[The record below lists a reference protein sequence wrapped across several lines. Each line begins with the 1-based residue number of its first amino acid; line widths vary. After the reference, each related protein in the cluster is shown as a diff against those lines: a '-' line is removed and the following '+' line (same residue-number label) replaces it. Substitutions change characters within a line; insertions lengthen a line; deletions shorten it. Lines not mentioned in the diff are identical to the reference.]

1 MNEEKPLRVLTI
13 DGGGMR
19 GIYSAA
25 FLHELSSLFA
35 KKIGCKSLDVGKG
48 FDLIVGTSTGAIVG
62 CALAAGEQLPKVVD
76 LYRKNGPKI
85 FPERVPSS
93 TTKVLSQMP
102 RRAGINR
109 RGATALK
116 AALTAV
122 LGTKTFKEIET
133 LRGIALSI
141 PAVEM
146 SQQRAW
152 VFKTSHCG
160 GTRDDDTTLVD
171 ACMATSAAPIFRSL
185 AAIDADSDLGGYRVF
200 ADGGLWANNPVL
212 VGLLDAIKMDSTR
225 PIEIFALGSYPKPD
239 GERIAKADL
248 DRGYVD
254 WQFGAKAASL
264 SIAAQEFAFDNMARM
279 FADEFTKLGRSINVI
294 RFPKGDLRPDIV
306 PYLELDNSSD
316 QAMTALIDQAR
327 ADVNLAKSACDDNA
341 NATGQIIKSLFE
353 SMPCRAG
360 GDANNV

>member
-1 MNEEKPLRVLTI
+1 MDREKPLRVLTI

-19 GIYSAA
+19 GVYSAA
-25 FLHELSSLFA
+25 FLYELSLLFA
-35 KKIGCKSLDVGKG
+35 KKRACKELDVGRG

-62 CALAAGEQLPKVVD
+62 CALAAGQPLSKVVK
-76 LYRKNGPKI
+76 LYRENGPKI

-93 TTKVLSQMP
+93 TMKVLGQMP
-102 RRAGINR
+102 RRGDINR
-109 RGATALK
+109 RGALALK
-116 AALTAV
+116 EALTAV
-122 LGTKTFKEIET
+122 LGTKTFKEVET
-133 LRGIALSI
+133 ARGIALSI

-146 SQQRAW
+146 SQQRSW
-152 VFKTSHCG
+152 VFKTSHWG

-185 AAIDADSDLGGYRVF
+185 AAVDAGGDLGGYRVF

-212 VGLLDAIKMDSTR
+212 VGLLDAIKMNGTR

-239 GERIAKADL
+239 GERIAKTDL

-279 FADEFTKLGRSINVI
+279 FAKEFSDLGRSITVT
-294 RFPKGDLRPDIV
+294 RFPKGDLRPDII
-306 PYLELDNSSD
+306 PHLELDNSSE
-316 QAMTALIDQAR
+316 QAIAALIDQAR
-327 ADVNLAKSACDDNA
+327 ADVNLAKSTCDDTGD
-341 NATGQIIKSLFE
+341 ATGKIIKRLFE
-353 SMPCRAG
+353 DMPCRED
-360 GDANNV
+360 DASNV